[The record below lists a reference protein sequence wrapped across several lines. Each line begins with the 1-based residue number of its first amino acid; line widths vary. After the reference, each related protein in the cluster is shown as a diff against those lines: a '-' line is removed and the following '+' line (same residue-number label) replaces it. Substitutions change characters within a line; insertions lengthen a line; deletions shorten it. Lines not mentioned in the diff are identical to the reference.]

1 MNPSVDELKQFELEE
16 QGEPDVPGDIDG
28 CKAGNQKCSSLVLEK
43 EYPSVMPCDF
53 CCAEPKFCRECC
65 CIFCYK
71 AVDSSHGGYSYIMC
85 KVKHDDAI
93 CGHIAHL
100 ECAFRAYT
108 AGTSGGMMIGLDA
121 EYFCRRCNGR
131 TELISHVYKL
141 LLTSETIDSD
151 DVKEKMLNLGINL
164 LHGSEKV
171 AAKEIMSR
179 IALAMS
185 KVLLN

>member
-1 MNPSVDELKQFELEE
+1 
-16 QGEPDVPGDIDG
+16 
-28 CKAGNQKCSSLVLEK
+28 
-43 EYPSVMPCDF
+43 MPCDF
-53 CCAEPKFCRECC
+53 CCGEPKFCRECC
-65 CIFCYK
+65 CILCYK
-71 AVDSSHGGYSYIMC
+71 AVDSTHGGYSYIMC

-108 AGTSGGMMIGLDA
+108 AGTLGGMIGLDA

-131 TELISHVYKL
+131 TELISHVHKL
-141 LLTSETIDSD
+141 LLTCETIDSD

-179 IALAMS
+179 ITLAMS
-185 KVLLN
+185 KI